1 VTIDRQ
7 DVLTKLLDAARG
19 ASELVMRV
27 YAEGAQGGDMG
38 AELKGPNDPV
48 TRADKEANAF
58 ILGKLKESL
67 PGIPIVAEESDPSTF
82 RGFESEPAALFVDP
96 VDGTRD
102 FIARNG
108 EFCVMIGLA
117 EAGRATVGV
126 VLCPVFGGRRNTYA
140 AAEGVGAFL
149 VGDDGSRRAIQV
161 SNVTALADVRCAV
174 SRFQRSKSVDAKLA
188 ALGCKALVA
197 IGSSGIK
204 GVQVGSGELEL
215 YAHPSRGM
223 VKLWDAC
230 APEAIVRGA
239 GGIYTD
245 AKGIPFD
252 YRGPVAQGQG
262 TLAANATLHAEALR
276 RFAEHDKQTGGE
288 TIV

>member
-1 VTIDRQ
+1 MTIDRQ

-19 ASELVMRV
+19 ASEIVMRI
-27 YAEGAQGGDMG
+27 YAEDGDMG

-58 ILGKLKESL
+58 ILDKLKASL

-82 RGFESEPAALFVDP
+82 AGFEAAPVALFVDP

-102 FIARNG
+102 FIAKNG

-126 VLCPVFGGRRNTYA
+126 VLCPVFAGRRHTYA
-140 AAEGVGAFL
+140 AAEGIGAFL
-149 VGDDGSRRAIQV
+149 VGDDDSKRALHV
-161 SNVTALADVRCAV
+161 SSITELAQARCAV
-174 SRFQRSKSVDAKLA
+174 SRFHRSKSVDAKLA
-188 ALGCKALVA
+188 ALGGKALIP

-204 GVQVGSGELEL
+204 GVQVANGELEL
-215 YAHPSRGM
+215 YVHPSRGK

-230 APEAIVRGA
+230 APEAIVRAA

-262 TLAANATLHAEALR
+262 TIAANPTLHAEAIR
-276 RFAEHDKQTGGE
+276 RFAEYDKQTGGE

>member
-1 VTIDRQ
+1 MNIDRQ

-19 ASELVMRV
+19 AADLVMRV
-27 YAEGAQGGDMG
+27 YAEEGDMG

-48 TRADKEANAF
+48 TRADKDANAF
-58 ILGKLKESL
+58 IVASLTASL

-82 RGFESEPAALFVDP
+82 RGFEAQPAALFVDP

-126 VLCPVFGGRRNTYA
+126 VLCPVFAGRRQTYA
-140 AAEGVGAFL
+140 AAEGIGAFL
-149 VGDDGSRRAIQV
+149 VGDDGSKK
-161 SNVTALADVRCAV
+161 ALRISSATDFAMARCAV
-174 SRFQRSKSVDAKLA
+174 SRFHRNKNVDAKLA
-188 ALGCKALVA
+188 ALGCKELIP

-204 GVQVGSGELEL
+204 GVQVANGEVEL
-215 YAHPSRGM
+215 YAHPSRGR

-230 APEAIVRGA
+230 APEAIVRAA
-239 GGIYTD
+239 GGLFTD
-245 AKGIPFD
+245 AKGYAFD
-252 YRGPVAQGQG
+252 YRGPVEQGQG
-262 TLAANATLHAEALR
+262 TLAASPTLHAEAIR
-276 RFAEHDKQTGGE
+276 RFAEHDKRTGGE